1 MTTVPL
7 GHSISNPIFAGLA
20 IEEDLLLDEDLKFS
34 SRAELGVIYFRNVN
48 LGKELKMTKICI
60 Y

>member
-20 IEEDLLLDEDLKFS
+20 IEEDSLLDEDLKF
-34 SRAELGVIYFRNVN
+34 ELGVIYFRNVN
-48 LGKELKMTKICI
+48 LGKELKMKKIYI